1 MNPPSAVHPSCN
13 HPYEARAMKKKVSRY
28 PRSWRWPNE
37 ARIAISVSMAFE
49 AFERHS
55 QITLEKTENKIDHFS
70 LSYAEYGA
78 KAGIWRLM
86 DLLDEFGIKSNVS
99 TNGLAA
105 EQYPDVIK
113 ALVAAGH
120 EIAGHAWANDVL
132 MRDDDPEAELA
143 EIRRCTEVLTRTAGT
158 PPAGWTSPGSTG
170 SGNTLDF
177 LKQEG
182 YLWNAD
188 DASDDLPFLKDT
200 QHGKIVILP
209 RTNLPH
215 NDLWMWV
222 WGKNPP
228 DIIWQG
234 FKDTFDELYA
244 EGRAGSP
251 KWTEIT
257 LHAHMAG
264 RPTLVPTIR
273 RCLEYASRHEGVWF
287 ATKTEIARWALQ
299 LEGGK

>member
-1 MNPPSAVHPSCN
+1 MNRQAT
-13 HPYEARAMKKKVSRY
+13 RY
-28 PRSWRWPNE
+28 PRKWRWPND
-37 ARIAISVSMAFE
+37 AKIAVSVSLAFE
-49 AFERHS
+49 AFMRHS

-86 DLLDEFGIKSNVS
+86 DLLDEVNIISNVS
-99 TNGLAA
+99 VNGLAA
-105 EQYPDVIK
+105 EKHPHVIQ
-113 ALVAAGH
+113 ALVEAGH
-120 EIAGHAWANDVL
+120 EINGHAWANDVL
-132 MRDDDPEAELA
+132 MRDDDPDAELA
-143 EIRRCTEVLTRTAGT
+143 EIRRCTEILTKTAGKA
-158 PPAGWTSPGSTG
+158 PLGWTSPGSAG
-170 SGNTLDF
+170 SGNTLNF

-182 YLWNAD
+182 YVWNAD
-188 DASDDLPFLKDT
+188 DASDDLPFIKDT
-200 QHGKIVILP
+200 NHGKIVIMP

-222 WGKNPP
+222 LGRNPP

-234 FKDTFDELYA
+234 FKDTFDELYT

-264 RPTLVPTIR
+264 RPTLIPTIR
-273 RCLEYASRHEGVWF
+273 RCLAYAARHEGVWF
-287 ATKTEIARWALQ
+287 ATKTEIAEWTLAQ
-299 LEGGK
+299 EETNP